1 MFKAKSFVF
10 AMVIIVGGYAAAV
23 LATAGFGS
31 NGVVQARAA
40 FRTAVDIKV
49 KVDEGRQDVI
59 HVPNARDTVIQQVV
73 FDPGGHSGWH
83 SHPGPAIVLVKSGTL
98 TLYDGDDRACVGRSY
113 SAGQAFVDP
122 GQGHVHLAGNL
133 SEKEKTEVWVTYLDV
148 PPGASPRID
157 QPNPQNCPF

>member
-1 MFKAKSFVF
+1 MFKAKSIVF
-10 AMVIIVGGYAAAV
+10 ALVLVVGGSVAAV

-31 NGVVQARAA
+31 NAVVQARAA

-59 HVPNARDTVIQQVV
+59 HVPNARDTVI
-73 FDPGGHSGWH
+73 SM
-83 SHPGPAIVLVKSGTL
+83 KSGTL
-98 TLYDGDDRACVGRSY
+98 TLYDGDDRACVGHSY

-122 GQGHVHLAGNL
+122 GQRHVQLAGNH
-133 SEKEKTEVWVTYLDV
+133 SEKEKTGVWVTYLDV

-157 QPNPQNCPF
+157 QPNPQNCRF